1 MVAVALVPE
10 AIAFSFIAGVNPIV
24 GLYTAFILGII
35 TSLIGG
41 KPGMISGAMGTGNI
55 TCGFFGGMAGCAM
68 IGQSIINYT
77 SGGGNRTALIF
88 CSGARAYYLSRI
100 YERHFKHHPCCGVSW
115 NNVYG

>member
-1 MVAVALVPE
+1 MPE
-10 AIAFSFIAGVNPIV
+10 AMAFSFIAGVNPIV

-41 KPGMISGAMGTGNI
+41 KPGMISGATGTGNI

-77 SGGGNRTALIF
+77 SGGT
-88 CSGARAYYLSRI
+88 RAYNFSRI
-100 YERHFKHHPCCGVSW
+100 YERHLKRHPCCGVSW
-115 NNVYG
+115 NHVYGKHRHV